1 MESTDKYNKPFADY
15 SNVELVDYLVK
26 RYPYG
31 KIEKLKEM
39 FIKGEIGSLL
49 YNTTRIILEGIEYD

>member
-26 RYPYG
+26 RYPSG